1 MKKIR
6 TILHTI
12 NIIKKLE
19 VKGLRSYSCVL
30 FILNIL
36 KSLNEVYSIIML
48 KIIFDILYTKKNCI
62 NKYNHMYLINYIIHL

>member
-12 NIIKKLE
+12 NTIKKLE

-30 FILNIL
+30 FII
-36 KSLNEVYSIIML
+36 KYF
-48 KIIFDILYTKKNCI
+48 KIFK
-62 NKYNHMYLINYIIHL
+62 

>member
-12 NIIKKLE
+12 NTIKKLE

-48 KIIFDILYTKKNCI
+48 KIMAL
-62 NKYNHMYLINYIIHL
+62 HQ

>member
-12 NIIKKLE
+12 NTIKKLE

-36 KSLNEVYSIIML
+36 KSLNEVYSIVLL
-48 KIIFDILYTKKNCI
+48 KLFLIFYIQKKLY
-62 NKYNHMYLINYIIHL
+62 